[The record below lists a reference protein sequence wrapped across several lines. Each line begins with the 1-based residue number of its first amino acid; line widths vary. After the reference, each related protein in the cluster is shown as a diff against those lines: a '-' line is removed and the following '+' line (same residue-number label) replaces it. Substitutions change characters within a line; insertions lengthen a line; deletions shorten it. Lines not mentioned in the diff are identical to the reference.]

1 MLNNLLSLNTDLEN
15 DSIAYEGSHR
25 RDGREIFNMDW
36 LDSLEFKEEHGADAE
51 ESGYPEKDSERKRK
65 HNQGER
71 ERMCTNQLATLL
83 TMLRAALLV
92 GRVKMDYWHRSGLA
106 PALASQAGE
115 LSASKEWP
123 RWLLHIKPLEYKILL
138 YTVWCV

>member
-1 MLNNLLSLNTDLEN
+1 MNTDLEN

-36 LDSLEFKEEHGADAE
+36 LDTLEFKEEHGADAE

-71 ERMCTNQLATLL
+71 DGENVHKPVGETFEHVGS
-83 TMLRAALLV
+83 LV
-92 GRVKMDYWHRSGLA
+92 G
-106 PALASQAGE
+106 E
-115 LSASKEWP
+115 L
-123 RWLLHIKPLEYKILL
+123 
-138 YTVWCV
+138 VG